1 MRWSFVCLIAMGLAL
16 AAPLQAQDEEDTILV
31 IARKMRLVDVEYAL
45 KDRALAS
52 CAIRTSSGD
61 LRIDRIVCA
70 ILRDCV
76 KSGVTEA
83 KAVKLCMNA
92 RIESFA
98 SEGEE
103 GGESLAS
110 LSELPEPPVNSR
122 SLFDEEAATEPDLSP
137 GIVVTTERNP
147 MALGKWE
154 FEQSGYYYSASRADL
169 YRGTLWEECIHEEA
183 LKEAL
188 EAMLYKSF
196 SLDMMPGHC
205 YKWEVSLKDDRISG
219 DQRCWIRKSMR
230 LSAKLKGTI
239 APTSMRAT
247 REMRL
252 YNPVAP
258 RGADDTLHVTYQIV
272 GKRVGECPA

>member
-1 MRWSFVCLIAMGLAL
+1 MRWSFACLIAMGLAL
-16 AAPLQAQDEEDTILV
+16 AAPLRAQDEEDTILV

-83 KAVKLCMNA
+83 KSVKLCMNA

-122 SLFDEEAATEPDLSP
+122 SLFDEDAVSEPDLSP

-154 FEQSGYYYSASRADL
+154 FEQSGYSYNSRRAAF
-169 YRGTLWEECIHEEA
+169 YRGTMWEECIYEEA

-188 EAMLYKSF
+188 EAMLHKSF
-196 SLDMMPGHC
+196 SLTMMPGHC

-219 DQRCWIRKSMR
+219 DQRCWIRRSMR
-230 LSAKLKGTI
+230 LRAKLKGTV
-239 APTSMRAT
+239 APASMSAT
-247 REMRL
+247 REMVI
-252 YNPVAP
+252 YNPAS
-258 RGADDTLHVTYQIV
+258 ASTKDDTLHVTYQIV